1 MPRYTVKTIL
11 FLILLRLAIGWHFFA
26 EGRHKFQTW
35 MKGNAQGNRPFSS
48 EGYFRE
54 STGPLAP
61 FIRND
66 SFLGDPDEKALALL
80 TPAPL
85 PADADPRSVS
95 PSKRVPAA
103 GTKEWDDYLARFT
116 RHFDLSLA
124 ETKDAENRVNQAKYQ
139 LGLWLTTDANGLTL
153 PQDKIVDLTSA
164 KETALSILGN
174 VPVPGIKEERKLF
187 GGTPYEV
194 KKTTSQRLND
204 YRKSLQE
211 LRLVR
216 DVEPWSTGKP
226 PDEKKLARIKMEANR
241 QRQDLLDDLNKH
253 TAALEESLGI
263 ILKNRLAEATV
274 SPPIASDPAALL
286 LLTLPPEKKG
296 DEKGPKQ
303 LPPDLN
309 DLWDGYARK
318 LVANYKLSDAV
329 REKVEKRLSK
339 SKVETAAWLA
349 SADMAG
355 RIRAYDQEVR
365 QVGDAAKRQE
375 MRTALMADVDKRTEG
390 MKAALNRIVSEEKAD
405 VAPEGS
411 SASDWSKY
419 LSEHG
424 LAPNPARVRGVLWW
438 VDFLTVWGI
447 TILGGMLIVGLF
459 TRTACVL
466 AALFLALTYL
476 AFPPFPWLATP
487 PQNEGNY
494 LYVNKNLIEM
504 LALLV
509 LATTASGRWLG
520 LDAWIHGL
528 FGRRAKPK
536 AEDDKSK
543 KPPKNGS
550 APKPAPAPV
559 VTAGRSPAT
568 APSPKR

>member
-1 MPRYTVKTIL
+1 MARYTFKTIC
-11 FLILLRLAIGWHFFA
+11 FLVLLRLAIGWHFFA

-66 SFLGDPDEKALALL
+66 SFLGDLDEKTLLLL

-85 PADADPRSVS
+85 GDDADPRTVS
-95 PSKRVPAA
+95 PSKRVPTAMA
-103 GTKEWDDYLARFT
+103 KLWDDYLARFSK
-116 RHFDLSLA
+116 HFDLSEA
-124 ETKDAENRVNQAKYQ
+124 DKKDAENRVNQAKYQ

-153 PQDKIVDLTSA
+153 PDGKIVDLTSA

-174 VPVPGIKEERKLF
+174 VPVPGIKEETKVF
-187 GGTPYEV
+187 GNAMYEV

-211 LRLVR
+211 LRVVR

-226 PDEKKLARIKMEANR
+226 PEKKKLDRVKTEVNR

-253 TAALEESLGI
+253 TAALEESLRI
-263 ILKNRLAEATV
+263 VLKNRLAEETV
-274 SPPIASDPAALL
+274 RPPIASDPAALL

-296 DEKGPKQ
+296 DEKGPRQ

-309 DLWDGYARK
+309 DLWDAYAKK
-318 LVANYKLSDAV
+318 LETNYKVSDAV

-339 SKVETAAWLA
+339 SKAETAAWLA
-349 SADMAG
+349 SAEMAG

-375 MRTALMADVDKRTEG
+375 MRTALIADLDRRTEG
-390 MKAALNRIVSEEKAD
+390 MKTALNRIVSEEKAD
-405 VAPEGS
+405 IAPEAN

-424 LAPNPARVRGVLWW
+424 LAPNPSRVRGALWW
-438 VDFLTVWGI
+438 IDFLTVWGI

-476 AFPPFPWLATP
+476 SFPPFPWLAPP
-487 PQNEGNY
+487 PQNEGSY
-494 LYVNKNLIEM
+494 LYVNKNLIEL

-528 FGRRAKPK
+528 FGRREKPK
-536 AEDDKSK
+536 AEEDKSK

-550 APKPAPAPV
+550 APKPAPAPAPV
-559 VTAGRSPAT
+559 VTAGRSPVT
-568 APSPKR
+568 KK